1 VLIRVTRSQ
10 RHHLATALPKVDRS
24 VAVVIA
30 CHTEDRWALLVQA
43 IASVQRQSL
52 AASEIII
59 VVDHNE
65 RLLNRLQAMFAD
77 VIVLANESLAG
88 ASGARNTGAFY
99 ASSEYVAFLDD
110 DACAE
115 TDWLANIV
123 APFTDPGVVG
133 TGGRVL
139 PAWHSR
145 RPSWFPEEFDWVV
158 GASYLGMPTATEPV
172 RNVWGENMAV
182 RRDAFMAV
190 NGFRT
195 GFGKIGGHSRPE
207 DTDLCIRMSAEA
219 PGGHWIYEFDAV
231 VSHYVPPARATYG
244 FFLRRTYHE
253 GRGKAELARLLPTP
267 SAALSSE
274 RHYVRRALPAGVGR
288 HAVRGLLT
296 MRPGEFG
303 RSINIIVGLSCTV
316 WGFAVQK
323 VLDRII
329 RRPVVLVDSDVPLT
343 VSKLAS

>member
-1 VLIRVTRSQ
+1 MRNFPSYSMQLKSG
-10 RHHLATALPKVDRS
+10 LS
-24 VAVVIA
+24 VSVVIA

-43 IASVQRQSL
+43 IGSVKRQSL
-52 AASEIII
+52 AASEIIV
-59 VVDHNE
+59 VVDHNQPLLE
-65 RLLNRLQAMFAD
+65 RLRDTYAD
-77 VIVLANESLAG
+77 VIVLANDSLPG

-99 ASSEYVAFLDD
+99 AGGEYVAFLDD

-115 TDWLANIV
+115 TDWLVNIA
-123 APFTDPGVVG
+123 APFVDPEVVG

-139 PAWHSR
+139 PAWHNR

-158 GASYLGMPTATEPV
+158 GASYVGMPTGTEPI

-182 RRDAFMAV
+182 RKDAFVAV

-207 DTDLCIRMSAEA
+207 DTDLCIRMSAQA
-219 PGGHWIYEFDAV
+219 PGFHWVYEYDAV
-231 VSHYVPPARATYG
+231 VSHYVPPGRATYG

-274 RHYVRRALPAGVGR
+274 RGYVRRTLPAGVVR
-288 HAVRGLLT
+288 HAFRALRT
-296 MRPGEFG
+296 TRAGELG
-303 RSINIIVGLSCTV
+303 RSVNIVVGLACTV

-323 VLDRII
+323 MVDRII
-329 RRPVVLVDSDVPLT
+329 RRPVVLVESDAPLT